1 MPSELRSPRLAVL
14 IDADNASAKIADG
27 LFEEIAK
34 IGEASVRRIYGD
46 FSNVRSKGWADI
58 LSKHAIIPQQ
68 QFAYTTGKNAS
79 DITLVIDAMDLLH
92 SGRFDGFCLV
102 SSDSD
107 FTRLAA
113 RIREHGVDVFG
124 FGEQK
129 TPESFRQA
137 CRKFVY
143 TENLRGGATITPDAT
158 VRAKSLQPPEAATP
172 IIKKVIT
179 QMESEDGWVTLGEV
193 GRQLANLASDF
204 DQRTYGFRTLSDLVR
219 RTNAFEIDQ
228 PKGGTMRIRIKPAA
242 GPSPR
247 RRASRKPAE

>member
-46 FSNVRSKGWADI
+46 FSNARSKGWADI

-113 RIREHGVDVFG
+113 RIREQGVDVFG

-137 CRKFVY
+137 CRRFVY
-143 TENLRGGATITPDAT
+143 TENLVLRPGDHPGCRLKIDVASAARCSHAHHQEGHHPDGERRRLG
-158 VRAKSLQPPEAATP
+158 RA
-172 IIKKVIT
+172 
-179 QMESEDGWVTLGEV
+179 
-193 GRQLANLASDF
+193 
-204 DQRTYGFRTLSDLVR
+204 R
-219 RTNAFEIDQ
+219 RS
-228 PKGGTMRIRIKPAA
+228 RPAA
-242 GPSPR
+242 RQSGVRLRSENVRVPQ
-247 RRASRKPAE
+247 AE

>member
-1 MPSELRSPRLAVL
+1 MPAEPRSPRLAVL

-27 LFEEIAK
+27 LFDEIAK

-46 FSNVRSKGWADI
+46 FSSARSKGWADI

-113 RIREHGVDVFG
+113 RIREQGVDVFG

-137 CRKFVY
+137 CRRFFY
-143 TENLRGGATITPDAT
+143 TENLLPTAPANAPDASE
-158 VRAKSLQPPEAATP
+158 AKPLQPPGAATP
-172 IIKKVIT
+172 IIRKVIA
-179 QMESEDGWVTLGEV
+179 QMESEDGWVPLGAV
-193 GRQLANLASDF
+193 GNQLANLASDF
-204 DQRTYGFRTLSDLVR
+204 DPRTFGFRKLSDLIR
-219 RTNAFEIDQ
+219 KTNAFEIEH
-228 PKGGTMRIRIKPAA
+228 PEGGRMRIRIKP
-242 GPSPR
+242 GPSGR
-247 RRASRKPAE
+247 RNSGARRSS

>member
-1 MPSELRSPRLAVL
+1 MPSEPRSPRLAVL

-46 FSNVRSKGWADI
+46 FSNARSKGWADV
-58 LSKHAIIPQQ
+58 LSRHAIIPQQ

-113 RIREHGVDVFG
+113 RIREQGIDVFG

-137 CRKFVY
+137 CRRFVY
-143 TENLRGGATITPDAT
+143 TENLLPTAPANEPEATPS
-158 VRAKSLQPPEAATP
+158 AKPLQPPSVAVP
-172 IIKKVIT
+172 IIARVIA
-179 QMESEDGWVTLGEV
+179 QMESEDGWVALGAI
-193 GRQLANLASDF
+193 GTQLANLASDF
-204 DQRTYGFRTLSDLVR
+204 DPRTFGFRKLSDLVR
-219 RTNAFEIDQ
+219 KTDAFEIDH
-228 PKGGTMRIRIKPAA
+228 PEGGTLRIRTKPKKTKGRAPAA
-242 GPSPR
+242 
-247 RRASRKPAE
+247 